1 MFKYKFPQSEMS
13 GVLSHIEA
21 FGIQIISMV
30 PANLDFIMATDI
42 AIDEI
47 QLIHLRD
54 SYNFLEIV

>member
-1 MFKYKFPQSEMS
+1 MS